1 MILLL
6 TIWILNTITASSE
19 RLAEIIPKIENL
31 EQLEFLQNLGIYSY
45 FDTLGKSAKS
55 GFYVALAVE
64 VLIEFTLFLRYFPQ
78 YLANKFKQIRNR
90 SIHEVEILKA
100 IKYKVE
106 NNIELSKKELKFWT
120 KKQKKGGNY
129 EKI

>member
-45 FDTLGKSAKS
+45 FDTLGKSQRVV
-55 GFYVALAVE
+55 FM
-64 VLIEFTLFLRYFPQ
+64 
-78 YLANKFKQIRNR
+78 
-90 SIHEVEILKA
+90 
-100 IKYKVE
+100 
-106 NNIELSKKELKFWT
+106 
-120 KKQKKGGNY
+120 
-129 EKI
+129 

>member
-55 GFYVALAVE
+55 GFM
-64 VLIEFTLFLRYFPQ
+64 
-78 YLANKFKQIRNR
+78 
-90 SIHEVEILKA
+90 
-100 IKYKVE
+100 
-106 NNIELSKKELKFWT
+106 
-120 KKQKKGGNY
+120 
-129 EKI
+129 

>member
-19 RLAEIIPKIENL
+19 RLAEIIPRRKFRAIRIL
-31 EQLEFLQNLGIYSY
+31 TKSRIYSY

-78 YLANKFKQIRNR
+78 YLANKFKQI
-90 SIHEVEILKA
+90 K
-100 IKYKVE
+100 
-106 NNIELSKKELKFWT
+106 
-120 KKQKKGGNY
+120 
-129 EKI
+129 